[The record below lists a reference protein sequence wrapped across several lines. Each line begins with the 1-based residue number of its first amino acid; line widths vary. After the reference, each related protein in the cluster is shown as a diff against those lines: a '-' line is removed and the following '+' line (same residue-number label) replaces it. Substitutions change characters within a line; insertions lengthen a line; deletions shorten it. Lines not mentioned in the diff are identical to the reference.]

1 MQSGEWIII
10 NDREYRVGAVLSTG
24 AGSYGQVWA
33 ATDPEGRAVAL
44 KLINTEA
51 MSQADP
57 ALRGHWRD
65 HLEREI
71 AFLDRLNA
79 DESRHVVALF
89 DHGLVDDQPVLVLE
103 RLQANLGQWLAQ
115 QRQHAPPDLTQ
126 ILDWAEQIVDG
137 LDVVHGA
144 GFVYRDLKFSNLLVG
159 ENGALLKLADFGSLR
174 RENGDNTRSFIGTPA
189 TMAPEQALPDC
200 HGADGYEYAVDYRA
214 DYYALGL
221 LLFTLLTDRPTTAAQ
236 RRLGQLLVLHGQQ
249 GAAQHQAQ
257 LGGLDEE
264 EREALQR
271 SIEFWTMPITP
282 ETAQGG
288 AATRL
293 TDLIV
298 RLLAADCR
306 ERPADSQEIRT
317 VLDAVRTDQPDP
329 LLLTPDWNTLPPP
342 ADRLNRPL
350 HRSERRPPALPR
362 RWALLAAVVALVGAV
377 SWAMIQPGVENHL
390 DQAASSNVVATP
402 PLADAV
408 TRPVEP
414 MQSIPPESP
423 AAPAVENPEPAAAT
437 ETVPETASTQVVP
450 VEPRHP
456 PEIPLEQESE
466 PPAVVTTPAAP
477 DRDAAVKLV
486 APFRPKTPVTGK
498 AKADKPRPPR
508 PIAPERPA
516 VVNAPVAKDRR
527 PNPPPRIVKPA
538 PKPVAPAVRIAPSVA
553 YRTPPVPKSPPVA
566 RVNPAPAPMVRA
578 PAAVPPVAKPEPVTR
593 AEPPS
598 RPTPPPLPPI
608 KLMSKSSDPRV
619 TPTPPAQP
627 VAINRV
633 NPVSP
638 LRQQSPS
645 IPTPARSANP
655 IQQFQ
660 NDASRAAADVRRQAE
675 SLTRWVNRASATTGA
690 EIRRSLET
698 VDQKVGR
705 WTGSCNRAGGCNSTV
720 PVERRDRWSNRYG
733 GGVVSQN
740 NEHEATAEPPLLQ
753 QAPGYR

>member
-1 MQSGEWIII
+1 MQSSEWITI

-115 QRQHAPPDLTQ
+115 QQRQHAPPDLTQ

-200 HGADGYEYAVDYRA
+200 RGADGYEYAVDYRA

-236 RRLGQLLVLHGQQ
+236 RRLGQLLTLHGQQ

-306 ERPADSQEIRT
+306 ERPVDSQEIRT

-329 LLLTPDWNTLPPP
+329 LLLTPDWDTLPPP
-342 ADRLNRPL
+342 AELLNRPL

-362 RWALLAAVVALVGAV
+362 RWALLAAVIALVGAAT
-377 SWAMIQPGVENHL
+377 WAMIRPGVELRL
-390 DQAASSNVVATP
+390 DQAASLNVAATP

-408 TRPVEP
+408 TRPVAP

-423 AAPAVENPEPAAAT
+423 AAPAVEHPEPAAAT
-437 ETVPETASTQVVP
+437 ETVPETASIQVAP
-450 VEPRHP
+450 VAPDRQ

-466 PPAVVTTPAAP
+466 PPAVVTTPPAP
-477 DRDAAVKLV
+477 DREAVKPV
-486 APFRPKTPVTGK
+486 APLRPKTPVTGK
-498 AKADKPRPPR
+498 AKADKPRLM
-508 PIAPERPA
+508 APERPA
-516 VVNAPVAKDRR
+516 VVNAPVAEDRR

-538 PKPVAPAVRIAPSVA
+538 PKPAAPAARMAPSVA
-553 YRTPPVPKSPPVA
+553 RRAPPVPKSPPVA
-566 RVNPAPAPMVRA
+566 RVNPALAPMART

-593 AEPPS
+593 VEPPS
-598 RPTPPPLPPI
+598 RPTPPSLPPI
-608 KLMSKSSDPRV
+608 KLVSKSSDPRV
-619 TPTPPAQP
+619 TPTPAAQP
-627 VAINRV
+627 VAVMSRV
-633 NPVSP
+633 TPVSP
-638 LRQQSPS
+638 PGRQTPS
-645 IPTPARSANP
+645 IPAPARSADP

-660 NDASRAAADVRRQAE
+660 YDAGRAASDVRRQAE
-675 SLTRWVNRASATTGA
+675 SFTRWINRASATTGA

-698 VDQKVGR
+698 VDQNMGR

-720 PVERRDRWSNRYG
+720 PVERRDRWYRRYG
-733 GGVVSQN
+733 GGIAIQR
-740 NEHEATAEPPLLQ
+740 EP
-753 QAPGYR
+753 